1 MSGQRNYRRV
11 IQRIGRALRPKP
23 GDNKTLIIDFMDHTH
38 FYLTAQS
45 RARIKVYEHDN
56 YRYEVHRGINSLY
69 SILQEKVNSN
79 EKI

>member
-1 MSGQRNYRRV
+1 
-11 IQRIGRALRPKP
+11 
-23 GDNKTLIIDFMDHTH
+23 MDHTH